1 MHRKMMLILFIFLI
15 LRFCFCSYVEKM
27 ATEICDVDDVV
38 KETSSYS
45 TTDSHMPL
53 IDDLRSETATTSNH
67 VYSLNNDNE
76 EGK

>member
-1 MHRKMMLILFIFLI
+1 MFVFASSMGRS
-15 LRFCFCSYVEKM
+15 RYVEKM

-67 VYSLNNDNE
+67 IYSLNNDNE
-76 EGK
+76 EAYRLGSDLN

>member
-1 MHRKMMLILFIFLI
+1 
-15 LRFCFCSYVEKM
+15 M